1 MQGIR
6 ETTVINLRLVF
17 LVLFFLTLVFELPQ
31 ANAQQNF
38 YDNDLLPASF
48 HKQRREALRALLP
61 PNSCVILFS
70 NPVRNRTNDVDF
82 QFIQDPDLY
91 YLTGLTE
98 PHSALLLFTD
108 PVSISGKLIIEVL
121 FVQDRDQQYELWNGK
136 RLGIEGAVKATG
148 ISTVFLNKEFV
159 TMMPDPGIFDNV
171 FTKYP
176 VDIKETA
183 KGTGT
188 LNTMVAG
195 LNSKLIEAGKENQYQ
210 PLKKAMAALRE
221 IKLPEEIVLMQKAID
236 ITIAGF
242 EEAIRA
248 IAPGMTEY
256 QAQAIVEYYFKH
268 HGSEYP
274 GYNSISGG
282 GNNACVLHYI
292 TNRKTLTGNDML
304 LMDMGAEYHGYTADI
319 TRTVPVDGTFSAE
332 QKAIYELVLAAQLD
346 GIAKAVD
353 GNAFHD
359 PHNAAL
365 DIIGKGLTQ
374 LGIIANPTEVK
385 KYFMHGT
392 SHYLG
397 LEVHDA
403 GNFGKLRPGMVITV
417 EPGIYIP
424 EGSECDKKWWNIG
437 VRIEDDILITDS
449 EPVVMSKALVKTVEE
464 LEALMK
470 EESFFNSVK

>member
-1 MQGIR
+1 MLGIR
-6 ETTVINLRLVF
+6 ETTAINLRLVF
-17 LVLFFLTLVFELPQ
+17 LVLFFLTIFFELPT
-31 ANAQQNF
+31 ASAQQNF
-38 YDNDLLPASF
+38 YDKDLLPSSF

-61 PNSCVILFS
+61 PNTCVILFS
-70 NPVRNRTNDVDF
+70 NPVRNRTNNVDF

-98 PHSALLLFTD
+98 PHAALLLFSD
-108 PVSISGKLIIEVL
+108 PVLISGRKMNEVL
-121 FVQDRDQQYELWNGK
+121 FVQDRDPANELWNGK
-136 RLGIEGAVKATG
+136 RLGIEGAVKIIG
-148 ISTVFLNKEFV
+148 ISTVFLNKEFAAILPV
-159 TMMPDPGIFDNV
+159 MGGFDNV
-171 FTKYP
+171 WVKFP
-176 VDIKETA
+176 VDIKQTA
-183 KGTGT
+183 KGSGT
-188 LNTMVAG
+188 LNSMVTD
-195 LNSKLIEAGKENQYQ
+195 LNTKLTESGKESQSQ
-210 PLKKAMAALRE
+210 QLKKAMATLRE
-221 IKLPEEIVLMQKAID
+221 IKLPEEVVLMQKAVD

-242 EEAIRA
+242 QEAIRA

-268 HGSEYP
+268 NGSEYP

-282 GNNACVLHYI
+282 GINGCVLHYV

-319 TRTVPVDGTFSAE
+319 TRTVPVDGTFSTE
-332 QKAIYELVLAAQLD
+332 EKAIYELVLNAQLE

-365 DIIGKGLTQ
+365 EIIGKGLVD
-374 LGIIANPTEVK
+374 LGIIEDANQVK

-437 VRIEDDILITDS
+437 VRVEDDVLITDS
-449 EPVVMSKALVKTVEE
+449 EPFVMSEALVKTVEAI
-464 LEALMK
+464 EALMQ
-470 EESFFNSVK
+470 EESFFIKVK